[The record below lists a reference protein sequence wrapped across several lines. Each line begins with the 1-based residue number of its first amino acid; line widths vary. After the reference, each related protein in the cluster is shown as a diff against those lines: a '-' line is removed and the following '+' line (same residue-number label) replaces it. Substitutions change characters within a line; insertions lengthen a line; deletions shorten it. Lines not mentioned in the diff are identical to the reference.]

1 MLKTITKEIPSVNVN
16 VQYNAIEQE
25 QDMETVISMAIS
37 RRNKIERLIEELKKN
52 CDAYNTMV
60 EVIHQIAVVSKYPH
74 YNDLTQS
81 IIPNIELEPE
91 LKVTNQLD
99 DFTVVYT

>member
-1 MLKTITKEIPSVNVN
+1 MFKTVTKEIPIN
-16 VQYNAIEQE
+16 VQNNTMAQE
-25 QDMETVISMAIS
+25 QDMESVISIAIS
-37 RRNKIERLIEELKKN
+37 KRNKIERLIEELKKD

-60 EVIHQIAVVSKYPH
+60 EVIHQIAIVSKYPH

-99 DFTVVYT
+99 DFIMVDN